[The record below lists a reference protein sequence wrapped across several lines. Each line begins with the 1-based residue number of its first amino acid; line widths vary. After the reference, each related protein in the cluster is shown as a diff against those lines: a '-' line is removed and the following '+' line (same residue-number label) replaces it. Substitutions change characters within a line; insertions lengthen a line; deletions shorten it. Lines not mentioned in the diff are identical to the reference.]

1 MIAPA
6 RHHAG
11 AGDDARLPP
20 TGLPLRLKQSHDC
33 SGFCEPA
40 RVICAGLKRHGLLL
54 ADNGSDWYLSGAPDP
69 RWDDDALGDLKQLTG
84 DAFEVVD
91 TGPARTY

>member
-1 MIAPA
+1 M
-6 RHHAG
+6 G
-11 AGDDARLPP
+11 
-20 TGLPLRLKQSHDC
+20 LRLRMKQSYDC
-33 SGFCEPA
+33 SAYAEPA

-69 RWDDDALGDLKQLTG
+69 RWDDDALGDLKEITG

-91 TGPARTY
+91 TGPAQTY